1 MALPLLIPIL
11 LGAVAGAASNPD
23 DRLRGALLGGTLGAV
38 TGGLGAGAGAA
49 AQTGSQAAV
58 QAGGQVA
65 TTEAAKSL
73 ALQEAAKQAG
83 LESAKQVAAKEV
95 ATEAAKQAAT
105 ETAKQ
110 AATETASQAAGD
122 QLLQNAA
129 TRDAANFVGQSGGQ
143 VSLNPQAAMDLTA
156 QGQATPTVQGIQ
168 GGTANPATT
177 TRPEIYNIMDNATEV
192 KPGLFDSFRGS
203 SAGDVSQNPGVV
215 TNSQI
220 PQSQINQSLQS
231 APANT
236 GLDFGR
242 AGERFGTAAKENPM
256 ETAQFTS
263 QMLGGDQQQQ
273 QAAPVYAAPIEQN
286 FNASPPPSIEERL
299 AMTGGNEPSFVPRG
313 LFEEERAI
321 LDDEERLKIM
331 NEQFRVA
338 GLV

>member
-1 MALPLLIPIL
+1 MALPFLIPML
-11 LGAVAGAASNPD
+11 LGAVAGAASNPE

-49 AQTGSQAAV
+49 AQTGTQAAV

-73 ALQEAAKQAG
+73 ALQEVTKQAG

-105 ETAKQ
+105 ETAKNVAAEEATKQ
-110 AATETASQAAGD
+110 AVTETVKTGGNQVF
-122 QLLQNAA
+122 NAA
-129 TRDAANFVGQSGGQ
+129 DLGANV
-143 VSLNPQAAMDLTA
+143 
-156 QGQATPTVQGIQ
+156 
-168 GGTANPATT
+168 NPATSGFNPSIQAPKPT
-177 TRPEIYNIMDNATEV
+177 GFENIAEISANATEV
-192 KPGLFDSFRGS
+192 KPGLFDSLRGS
-203 SAGDVSQNPGVV
+203 SVGDVSQNPGVV

-242 AGERFGTAAKENPM
+242 AGERFGTAVKENPM

-299 AMTGGNEPSFVPRG
+299 AMTGGNGASFVPRG

-331 NEQFRVA
+331 NQQFRSA

>member
-1 MALPLLIPIL
+1 MALPFLIPML
-11 LGAVAGAASNPD
+11 LGAVAGAVTNPE

-49 AQTGSQAAV
+49 AQTGGQAAV

-105 ETAKQ
+105 ETAKNVAAEEATKQ
-110 AATETASQAAGD
+110 AVTETVKTGGNQVF
-122 QLLQNAA
+122 NAA
-129 TRDAANFVGQSGGQ
+129 DLGANV
-143 VSLNPQAAMDLTA
+143 
-156 QGQATPTVQGIQ
+156 
-168 GGTANPATT
+168 NPATSGFNQSIQAPKPT
-177 TRPEIYNIMDNATEV
+177 GFENIAEISANATEV
-192 KPGLFDSFRGS
+192 KPGLFDSLRGS
-203 SAGDVSQNPGVV
+203 SVGDVSQNPGVV

-242 AGERFGTAAKENPM
+242 AGERFGAAVKENPM

-299 AMTGGNEPSFVPRG
+299 AMTGGNGASFVPRG

-331 NEQFRVA
+331 NQQFRSA

>member
-11 LGAVAGAASNPD
+11 LGAIGGAASNPD

-105 ETAKQ
+105 DTVKNVAAEEATKQ
-110 AATETASQAAGD
+110 AVTETVKTGGNQVF
-122 QLLQNAA
+122 NAA
-129 TRDAANFVGQSGGQ
+129 DLGANV
-143 VSLNPQAAMDLTA
+143 
-156 QGQATPTVQGIQ
+156 
-168 GGTANPATT
+168 NPATSGFNPSIQT
-177 TRPEIYNIMDNATEV
+177 PKPTGFENIAEISANATEV
-192 KPGLFDSFRGS
+192 KPGLFDSLRGNS
-203 SAGDVSQNPGVV
+203 VGDVSQNPGVV

-242 AGERFGTAAKENPM
+242 AGERFGAAAKENPM
-256 ETAQFTS
+256 QTAQFTS
-263 QMLGGDQQQQ
+263 QMLGGGQQQQ

-299 AMTGGNEPSFVPRG
+299 AMTGGNEASFVPRG

>member
-1 MALPLLIPIL
+1 MALPFLIPML
-11 LGAVAGAASNPD
+11 LGAVAGAVTNPE

-49 AQTGSQAAV
+49 GQAGGQAAA

-65 TTEAAKSL
+65 TAEAAKSL

-105 ETAKQ
+105 ETAKNVAAEEATKQ
-110 AATETASQAAGD
+110 AVTETVKTGGNQVF
-122 QLLQNAA
+122 NAA
-129 TRDAANFVGQSGGQ
+129 DLGANV
-143 VSLNPQAAMDLTA
+143 
-156 QGQATPTVQGIQ
+156 
-168 GGTANPATT
+168 NPATSGFNPSIQAPKPT
-177 TRPEIYNIMDNATEV
+177 GFENIAEISANATEV
-192 KPGLFDSFRGS
+192 KPGLFDSFRSNDLG
-203 SAGDVSQNPGVV
+203 VSQNPGA
-215 TNSQI
+215 TYNSQV
-220 PQSQINQSLQS
+220 PQSQMGQS
-231 APANT
+231 AQSG
-236 GLDFGR
+236 GLDFGQ
-242 AGERFGTAAKENPM
+242 AGERFGTAVKENPM
-256 ETAQFTS
+256 ETAQFAS
-263 QMLGGDQQQQ
+263 QMSGGNQQQQ

-299 AMTGGNEPSFVPRG
+299 AMTGGNGASFVPRG

-331 NEQFRVA
+331 NQQFRSA

>member
-1 MALPLLIPIL
+1 ML
-11 LGAVAGAASNPD
+11 LGAVAGAVTNPE

-49 AQTGSQAAV
+49 GQAGGQAAA

-65 TTEAAKSL
+65 TAEAAKSL

-105 ETAKQ
+105 ETAKNVAAEEATKQ
-110 AATETASQAAGD
+110 AVTETVKTGGNQVF
-122 QLLQNAA
+122 NAA
-129 TRDAANFVGQSGGQ
+129 DLGANV
-143 VSLNPQAAMDLTA
+143 
-156 QGQATPTVQGIQ
+156 
-168 GGTANPATT
+168 NPATSGFNPSIQAPKPT
-177 TRPEIYNIMDNATEV
+177 GFENIAEISANATEV
-192 KPGLFDSFRGS
+192 KPGLFDSFRSNDLG
-203 SAGDVSQNPGVV
+203 VSQNPGA
-215 TNSQI
+215 TYNSQV
-220 PQSQINQSLQS
+220 PQSQMGQS
-231 APANT
+231 AQSG
-236 GLDFGR
+236 GLDFGQ
-242 AGERFGTAAKENPM
+242 AGERFGTAVKENPM

-299 AMTGGNEPSFVPRG
+299 AMTGGNGASFVPRG

-331 NEQFRVA
+331 NQQFRSA

>member
-1 MALPLLIPIL
+1 MALPFLIPMLI
-11 LGAVAGAASNPD
+11 GAGVGAITNPD
-23 DRLRGALLGGTLGAV
+23 DRLRGALLGGTLGAL
-38 TGGLGAGAGAA
+38 TGGLGGGAGAA

-65 TTEAAKSL
+65 TTEAAKTI
-73 ALQEAAKQAG
+73 ALQEATKQAG

-105 ETAKQ
+105 ETAKNVAAEEAAKQ
-110 AATETASQAAGD
+110 AVTETVKTGGNQVF
-122 QLLQNAA
+122 NAA
-129 TRDAANFVGQSGGQ
+129 DLGANV
-143 VSLNPQAAMDLTA
+143 
-156 QGQATPTVQGIQ
+156 
-168 GGTANPATT
+168 NPATSGLNPSIQAPKPT
-177 TRPEIYNIMDNATEV
+177 GLENIAEISANATEV
-192 KPGLFDSFRGS
+192 KPGLFDSLGS
-203 SAGDVSQNPGVV
+203 NDLGVSQNPGV
-215 TNSQI
+215 TYNSQV
-220 PQSQINQSLQS
+220 PQSQMGQS
-231 APANT
+231 AQSG
-236 GLDFGR
+236 GLDFGQ
-242 AGERFGTAAKENPM
+242 AGERFGTAVKENPM

-263 QMLGGDQQQQ
+263 QMLGGNQQQQ

-331 NEQFRVA
+331 NQQFRSA

>member
-1 MALPLLIPIL
+1 ML
-11 LGAVAGAASNPD
+11 LGAVAGAVTNPE

-49 AQTGSQAAV
+49 GQAGGQAAA

-65 TTEAAKSL
+65 TAEAAKSL

-105 ETAKQ
+105 ETAKNVAAEEATKQ
-110 AATETASQAAGD
+110 AVTETVKTGGNQVF
-122 QLLQNAA
+122 NAA
-129 TRDAANFVGQSGGQ
+129 DLGANV
-143 VSLNPQAAMDLTA
+143 
-156 QGQATPTVQGIQ
+156 
-168 GGTANPATT
+168 NPATSGFNPSIQAPKPT
-177 TRPEIYNIMDNATEV
+177 GFENIAEISSNATEV
-192 KPGLFDSFRGS
+192 KPGLFDSFRSNDLG
-203 SAGDVSQNPGVV
+203 VSQNPGA
-215 TNSQI
+215 TYNSQV
-220 PQSQINQSLQS
+220 PQSQMGQS
-231 APANT
+231 AQSG
-236 GLDFGR
+236 GLDFGQ
-242 AGERFGTAAKENPM
+242 AGERFGTAVKENPM
-256 ETAQFTS
+256 ETAQFAS
-263 QMLGGDQQQQ
+263 QMSGGNQQQQ

-299 AMTGGNEPSFVPRG
+299 AMTGGNGASFVPRG

-331 NEQFRVA
+331 NQQFRSA

>member
-1 MALPLLIPIL
+1 MALPFLIPML
-11 LGAVAGAASNPD
+11 LGAVAGAVTNPE

-49 AQTGSQAAV
+49 GQAGGQAAA

-65 TTEAAKSL
+65 TAEAAKSL

-105 ETAKQ
+105 ETAKNVAAEEATKQ
-110 AATETASQAAGD
+110 AVTETVKTGGNQVF
-122 QLLQNAA
+122 NAA
-129 TRDAANFVGQSGGQ
+129 DLGANV
-143 VSLNPQAAMDLTA
+143 
-156 QGQATPTVQGIQ
+156 
-168 GGTANPATT
+168 NPATSGFNPSIQAPKPT
-177 TRPEIYNIMDNATEV
+177 GFENIAEISSNATEV
-192 KPGLFDSFRGS
+192 KPGLFDSFRSNDLG
-203 SAGDVSQNPGVV
+203 VSQNPGA
-215 TNSQI
+215 TYNSQV
-220 PQSQINQSLQS
+220 PQSQMGQS
-231 APANT
+231 AQSG
-236 GLDFGR
+236 GLDFGQ
-242 AGERFGTAAKENPM
+242 AGERFGTAVKENPM
-256 ETAQFTS
+256 ETAQFAS
-263 QMLGGDQQQQ
+263 QMSGGNQQQQ

-299 AMTGGNEPSFVPRG
+299 AMTGGNGASFVPRG

-331 NEQFRVA
+331 NQQFRSA

>member
-1 MALPLLIPIL
+1 MALPFLIPML
-11 LGAVAGAASNPD
+11 LGAVAGAVTNPE

-49 AQTGSQAAV
+49 GQAGGQAAA

-65 TTEAAKSL
+65 TAEAAKSL

-105 ETAKQ
+105 ETAKNVAAEEATKQ
-110 AATETASQAAGD
+110 AVTETVKTGGNQVF
-122 QLLQNAA
+122 NAA
-129 TRDAANFVGQSGGQ
+129 DLGANV
-143 VSLNPQAAMDLTA
+143 
-156 QGQATPTVQGIQ
+156 
-168 GGTANPATT
+168 NPATSGFNPSIQAPKPT
-177 TRPEIYNIMDNATEV
+177 GFENIAEISSNATEV
-192 KPGLFDSFRGS
+192 KPGLFDSFRSNDLG
-203 SAGDVSQNPGVV
+203 VSQNPGA
-215 TNSQI
+215 TYNSQV
-220 PQSQINQSLQS
+220 PQSQMGQS
-231 APANT
+231 AQSG
-236 GLDFGR
+236 GLDFGQ
-242 AGERFGTAAKENPM
+242 AGERFGTAVKENPM

-299 AMTGGNEPSFVPRG
+299 AMTGGNGASFVPRG

-331 NEQFRVA
+331 NQQFRSA

>member
-1 MALPLLIPIL
+1 MALPFLIPML
-11 LGAVAGAASNPD
+11 LGAVAGAVTNPE

-49 AQTGSQAAV
+49 GQAGGQAAA

-65 TTEAAKSL
+65 TAEAAKSL

-105 ETAKQ
+105 ETAKNVAAEEATKQ
-110 AATETASQAAGD
+110 AVTETVKTGGNQVF
-122 QLLQNAA
+122 NAA
-129 TRDAANFVGQSGGQ
+129 DLGANV
-143 VSLNPQAAMDLTA
+143 
-156 QGQATPTVQGIQ
+156 
-168 GGTANPATT
+168 NPATSGFNPSIQAPKPT
-177 TRPEIYNIMDNATEV
+177 GFENIAEISANATEV
-192 KPGLFDSFRGS
+192 KPGLFDSFRSNDLG
-203 SAGDVSQNPGVV
+203 VSQNPGA
-215 TNSQI
+215 TYNSQV
-220 PQSQINQSLQS
+220 PQSQMGQS
-231 APANT
+231 AQSG
-236 GLDFGR
+236 GLDFGQ
-242 AGERFGTAAKENPM
+242 AGERFGTAVKENPM
-256 ETAQFTS
+256 ETAQFAS
-263 QMLGGDQQQQ
+263 QMSGGNQQQQ

-299 AMTGGNEPSFVPRG
+299 AMTGGNGASFVPRG

-331 NEQFRVA
+331 NQQFRVA

>member
-1 MALPLLIPIL
+1 MALPFLIPML
-11 LGAVAGAASNPD
+11 LGAVAGAASNPE

-49 AQTGSQAAV
+49 AQTGTQAAV

-73 ALQEAAKQAG
+73 ALQEVTKQAG

-105 ETAKQ
+105 ETAKNVAAEEATKQ
-110 AATETASQAAGD
+110 AVTETVKTGGNQVF
-122 QLLQNAA
+122 NAA
-129 TRDAANFVGQSGGQ
+129 DLGANV
-143 VSLNPQAAMDLTA
+143 
-156 QGQATPTVQGIQ
+156 
-168 GGTANPATT
+168 NPATSGFNPSIQAPKPT
-177 TRPEIYNIMDNATEV
+177 GFENIAEISANATEV
-192 KPGLFDSFRGS
+192 KPGLFDSLRGS
-203 SAGDVSQNPGVV
+203 SVGDVSQNPGVV

-242 AGERFGTAAKENPM
+242 AGERFGTAVKENPM

-263 QMLGGDQQQQ
+263 QMLGGGQQQQ

-331 NEQFRVA
+331 NQQFRSA

>member
-1 MALPLLIPIL
+1 MALPFLIPML
-11 LGAVAGAASNPD
+11 LGAVAGAASNPE

-38 TGGLGAGAGAA
+38 TGGLGAGASAG
-49 AQTGSQAAV
+49 
-58 QAGGQVA
+58 QAGGQAALQAGGKVA

-105 ETAKQ
+105 ETAKNVAAEEATKQ
-110 AATETASQAAGD
+110 AVTETVKTGGNQVF
-122 QLLQNAA
+122 NAA
-129 TRDAANFVGQSGGQ
+129 DLGANV
-143 VSLNPQAAMDLTA
+143 
-156 QGQATPTVQGIQ
+156 
-168 GGTANPATT
+168 NPATSGFNPSIQAPKPT
-177 TRPEIYNIMDNATEV
+177 GFENIAEISANATEV
-192 KPGLFDSFRGS
+192 KPGLFDSLRGS
-203 SAGDVSQNPGVV
+203 SVGDVSQNPGVV

-242 AGERFGTAAKENPM
+242 AGERFGAAAKENPM
-256 ETAQFTS
+256 QTAQFTS
-263 QMLGGDQQQQ
+263 QMLGGGQQQQ

-286 FNASPPPSIEERL
+286 FNASSPPSIEERL

-313 LFEEERAI
+313 LFEEERAV

-331 NEQFRVA
+331 NQQFRSA

>member
-1 MALPLLIPIL
+1 MLI
-11 LGAVAGAASNPD
+11 GAGVGAITNPD
-23 DRLRGALLGGTLGAV
+23 DRLRGALLGGTLGAL

-49 AQTGSQAAV
+49 GQAGGQAAV

-65 TTEAAKSL
+65 TAEAAKNL

-105 ETAKQ
+105 EAAKQ
-110 AATETASQAAGD
+110 AATETANQVAGD

-129 TRDAANFVGQSGGQ
+129 TRDAANFMGQSGGQ
-143 VSLNPQAAMDLTA
+143 VSANPQAVMDLTA
-156 QGQATPTVQGIQ
+156 QGQMTPTVQGVQ
-168 GGTANPATT
+168 GGTANPVTT

-192 KPGLFDSFRGS
+192 KPGLFDSFRSNDLG
-203 SAGDVSQNPGVV
+203 VSQNPGV
-215 TNSQI
+215 TYNSQV
-220 PQSQINQSLQS
+220 PQSQMGQSTQS
-231 APANT
+231 G

-242 AGERFGTAAKENPM
+242 AGERFGAAVKENPM

-299 AMTGGNEPSFVPRG
+299 AMTGGNGASFVPRG

-331 NEQFRVA
+331 NQQFRSA

>member
-1 MALPLLIPIL
+1 MALPFLIPML
-11 LGAVAGAASNPD
+11 LGAVAGAVTNPE

-49 AQTGSQAAV
+49 GQAGGQAAV

-65 TTEAAKSL
+65 TAEAAKSL
-73 ALQEAAKQAG
+73 ALQEATKQAG

-110 AATETASQAAGD
+110 AATETANQVAGD
-122 QLLQNAA
+122 QLIQNAA
-129 TRDAANFVGQSGGQ
+129 TRDAANFMGQSGGQ
-143 VSLNPQAAMDLTA
+143 VSANPQAVMDLTA
-156 QGQATPTVQGIQ
+156 QGQMTPTTEGVL
-168 GGTANPATT
+168 GGTSNPVTT

-192 KPGLFDSFRGS
+192 KPGLFDSFRSNDLG
-203 SAGDVSQNPGVV
+203 VSQNPGV
-215 TNSQI
+215 TYNSQV
-220 PQSQINQSLQS
+220 PQSQMGQSTQS
-231 APANT
+231 G

-242 AGERFGTAAKENPM
+242 AGERFGTAVKENPM

-263 QMLGGDQQQQ
+263 QMLGGGQQQQ

-299 AMTGGNEPSFVPRG
+299 AMTGGNGPSFVPRG
-313 LFEEERAI
+313 LFEEERAV

-331 NEQFRVA
+331 NQQFRSA

>member
-1 MALPLLIPIL
+1 MALPFLIPML
-11 LGAVAGAASNPD
+11 LGAVAGAASNPE

-73 ALQEAAKQAG
+73 ALQEVTKQAG

-105 ETAKQ
+105 ETAKNVAAEEATKQ
-110 AATETASQAAGD
+110 AVTETVKTGGNQVF
-122 QLLQNAA
+122 NAA
-129 TRDAANFVGQSGGQ
+129 DLGANV
-143 VSLNPQAAMDLTA
+143 
-156 QGQATPTVQGIQ
+156 
-168 GGTANPATT
+168 NPATSGFNPSIQAPKPT
-177 TRPEIYNIMDNATEV
+177 GFENIAEISANATEV
-192 KPGLFDSFRGS
+192 KPGLFDSLRGS
-203 SAGDVSQNPGVV
+203 SVGDVSQNPGVV

-331 NEQFRVA
+331 NQQFRSA

>member
-1 MALPLLIPIL
+1 MALPFLIPML

-49 AQTGSQAAV
+49 AQTGGQAAV

-73 ALQEAAKQAG
+73 ALQEATKQAA
-83 LESAKQVAAKEV
+83 LESAKQAAAKEV

-105 ETAKQ
+105 ETAKNVAAEEAAKQ
-110 AATETASQAAGD
+110 AVTETVKTGGNQVF
-122 QLLQNAA
+122 NAA
-129 TRDAANFVGQSGGQ
+129 DLGANV
-143 VSLNPQAAMDLTA
+143 
-156 QGQATPTVQGIQ
+156 
-168 GGTANPATT
+168 NPATSGLNPSIQAPKPT
-177 TRPEIYNIMDNATEV
+177 GFENIAEISANATEV
-192 KPGLFDSFRGS
+192 KPGLFDSLRGNDL
-203 SAGDVSQNPGVV
+203 GVSQNPGA
-215 TNSQI
+215 TYNSQV
-220 PQSQINQSLQS
+220 PQSQMGQS
-231 APANT
+231 AQSG

-242 AGERFGTAAKENPM
+242 AGERFGTAVKENPM

-263 QMLGGDQQQQ
+263 QMLGGGQQQQ

-286 FNASPPPSIEERL
+286 FNASRPPSIEERL

-313 LFEEERAI
+313 LFEEERAV

-331 NEQFRVA
+331 NEQFRAA

>member
-1 MALPLLIPIL
+1 MALPFLIPML
-11 LGAVAGAASNPD
+11 LGAVAGAASNPE

-49 AQTGSQAAV
+49 AQTGTQAAV

-73 ALQEAAKQAG
+73 ALQEVTKQAG

-105 ETAKQ
+105 ETAKNVAAEEATKQ
-110 AATETASQAAGD
+110 AVTETVKTGGNQVF
-122 QLLQNAA
+122 NAA
-129 TRDAANFVGQSGGQ
+129 DLGANV
-143 VSLNPQAAMDLTA
+143 
-156 QGQATPTVQGIQ
+156 
-168 GGTANPATT
+168 NPATSGFNPSIQAPKPT
-177 TRPEIYNIMDNATEV
+177 GFENIAEISANATEV
-192 KPGLFDSFRGS
+192 KPGLFDNLRGS
-203 SAGDVSQNPGVV
+203 SVGDVSQNPGVV

-242 AGERFGTAAKENPM
+242 AGERFGTAVKENPM

-263 QMLGGDQQQQ
+263 QMLGGGQQQQ

-331 NEQFRVA
+331 NQQFRSA

>member
-1 MALPLLIPIL
+1 MALPFLIPML
-11 LGAVAGAASNPD
+11 LGAVAGAVTNPE

-49 AQTGSQAAV
+49 GQAGGQAAV

-65 TTEAAKSL
+65 TAEAAKSL
-73 ALQEAAKQAG
+73 ALQEATKQAG

-110 AATETASQAAGD
+110 AATETANQVAGD

-129 TRDAANFVGQSGGQ
+129 TRDAANFMGQSGGQ
-143 VSLNPQAAMDLTA
+143 VSANPQAVMDLTA
-156 QGQATPTVQGIQ
+156 QGQMTPTTEGVL
-168 GGTANPATT
+168 GGTSNPVTT

-192 KPGLFDSFRGS
+192 KPGLFDSFRSNDLG
-203 SAGDVSQNPGVV
+203 VSQNPGV
-215 TNSQI
+215 TYNSQV
-220 PQSQINQSLQS
+220 PQSQMGQSTQS
-231 APANT
+231 G
-236 GLDFGR
+236 GLDFGQ
-242 AGERFGTAAKENPM
+242 AGERFGTAVKENPM

-263 QMLGGDQQQQ
+263 QMLGGGQQQQ

-299 AMTGGNEPSFVPRG
+299 AMTGGNGASFVPRG

-331 NEQFRVA
+331 NQQFRSA

>member
-1 MALPLLIPIL
+1 ML
-11 LGAVAGAASNPD
+11 LGAVAGAVTNPE

-49 AQTGSQAAV
+49 GQAGGQAAA

-65 TTEAAKSL
+65 TAEAAKSL

-105 ETAKQ
+105 ETAKNVAAEEATKQ
-110 AATETASQAAGD
+110 AVTETVKTGGNQVF
-122 QLLQNAA
+122 NAA
-129 TRDAANFVGQSGGQ
+129 DLGANV
-143 VSLNPQAAMDLTA
+143 
-156 QGQATPTVQGIQ
+156 
-168 GGTANPATT
+168 NPATSGFNPSIQAPKPT
-177 TRPEIYNIMDNATEV
+177 GFENIAEISANATEV
-192 KPGLFDSFRGS
+192 KPGLFDSFRSNDLG
-203 SAGDVSQNPGVV
+203 VSQNPGA
-215 TNSQI
+215 TYNSQV
-220 PQSQINQSLQS
+220 PQSQMGQS
-231 APANT
+231 AQSG
-236 GLDFGR
+236 GLDFGQ
-242 AGERFGTAAKENPM
+242 AGERFGTAVKENPM
-256 ETAQFTS
+256 ETAQFAS
-263 QMLGGDQQQQ
+263 QMSGGNQQQQ

-299 AMTGGNEPSFVPRG
+299 AMTGGNGASFVPRG

-331 NEQFRVA
+331 NQQFRSA

>member
-1 MALPLLIPIL
+1 MALPFLIPML
-11 LGAVAGAASNPD
+11 LGAVAGAVTNPE

-49 AQTGSQAAV
+49 G
-58 QAGGQVA
+58 QAGGKVA
-65 TTEAAKSL
+65 TAEAAKSL
-73 ALQEAAKQAG
+73 ALQEATKQAG

-110 AATETASQAAGD
+110 AATETANQVAGD

-129 TRDAANFVGQSGGQ
+129 TRDAANFMGQSGGQ
-143 VSLNPQAAMDLTA
+143 VSANPQAVMDLTA
-156 QGQATPTVQGIQ
+156 QGQMTPTVQGVQ
-168 GGTANPATT
+168 GGTSNPVTT

-192 KPGLFDSFRGS
+192 KPGLFDSFRSNDLG
-203 SAGDVSQNPGVV
+203 VSQNPGV
-215 TNSQI
+215 TYNSQV
-220 PQSQINQSLQS
+220 PQSQMGQS
-231 APANT
+231 AQSG
-236 GLDFGR
+236 GLDFGQ
-242 AGERFGTAAKENPM
+242 AGERFGTAVKENPM

-263 QMLGGDQQQQ
+263 QMLGGGQQQQ

-286 FNASPPPSIEERL
+286 FNASPPLSIEERL

-313 LFEEERAI
+313 LFEEERAV

-331 NEQFRVA
+331 NQQFRSA

>member
-1 MALPLLIPIL
+1 MALPFLIPML
-11 LGAVAGAASNPD
+11 LGAVAGAATNPE

-49 AQTGSQAAV
+49 AQTGGQAAV

-105 ETAKQ
+105 ETAKNVAAEEATKQ
-110 AATETASQAAGD
+110 AVTETVKTGGD
-122 QLLQNAA
+122 QVFNAA
-129 TRDAANFVGQSGGQ
+129 DLGANV
-143 VSLNPQAAMDLTA
+143 
-156 QGQATPTVQGIQ
+156 
-168 GGTANPATT
+168 NPATSGFNPSVQT
-177 TRPEIYNIMDNATEV
+177 PKPTGFENIAEISANATEV
-192 KPGLFDSFRGS
+192 KPGLLDSFRGNDL
-203 SAGDVSQNPGVV
+203 GVSQNPGA
-215 TNSQI
+215 TYNSQV
-220 PQSQINQSLQS
+220 PQSQMNQSAQS
-231 APANT
+231 G
-236 GLDFGR
+236 GLDFGQ
-242 AGERFGTAAKENPM
+242 AGERFGTAVKENPM

-263 QMLGGDQQQQ
+263 QMLGGGQQQQ

-313 LFEEERAI
+313 LFEEERAV

-331 NEQFRVA
+331 NQQFRVA

>member
-1 MALPLLIPIL
+1 MALPFLIPML
-11 LGAVAGAASNPD
+11 LGAVAGAVTNPE

-49 AQTGSQAAV
+49 GQAGGQAAA

-65 TTEAAKSL
+65 TAEAAKSL

-105 ETAKQ
+105 ETAKNVAAEEATKQ
-110 AATETASQAAGD
+110 AVTETVKTGGNQVF
-122 QLLQNAA
+122 NAA
-129 TRDAANFVGQSGGQ
+129 DLGANV
-143 VSLNPQAAMDLTA
+143 
-156 QGQATPTVQGIQ
+156 
-168 GGTANPATT
+168 NPATSGFNPSIQAPKPT
-177 TRPEIYNIMDNATEV
+177 GFENIAEISANATEV
-192 KPGLFDSFRGS
+192 KPGLFDSFRSNDLG
-203 SAGDVSQNPGVV
+203 VSQNPGA
-215 TNSQI
+215 TYNSQV
-220 PQSQINQSLQS
+220 PQSQMGQS
-231 APANT
+231 AQSG
-236 GLDFGR
+236 GLDFGQ
-242 AGERFGTAAKENPM
+242 AGERFGTAVKENPM
-256 ETAQFTS
+256 ETAQFAS

-299 AMTGGNEPSFVPRG
+299 AMTGGNGASFVPRG

-331 NEQFRVA
+331 NQQFRSA

>member
-1 MALPLLIPIL
+1 MALPFLIPML
-11 LGAVAGAASNPD
+11 LGAVAGAASNPE

-49 AQTGSQAAV
+49 AQTGTQAAV

-73 ALQEAAKQAG
+73 ALQEVTKQAG

-105 ETAKQ
+105 ETAKNVAAEEATKQ
-110 AATETASQAAGD
+110 AVTETVKTGGNQVF
-122 QLLQNAA
+122 NAA
-129 TRDAANFVGQSGGQ
+129 DLGANV
-143 VSLNPQAAMDLTA
+143 
-156 QGQATPTVQGIQ
+156 
-168 GGTANPATT
+168 NPATSGFNPSIQAPKPT
-177 TRPEIYNIMDNATEV
+177 GFENIAEISANATEV
-192 KPGLFDSFRGS
+192 KPGLFDSLRGS
-203 SAGDVSQNPGVV
+203 SVGDVSQNPGVV

-331 NEQFRVA
+331 NQQFRSA

>member
-1 MALPLLIPIL
+1 MAPWLIPIL
-11 LGAVAGAASNPD
+11 LGAVGGAASNPD

-49 AQTGSQAAV
+49 AQTGGQAAV

-73 ALQEAAKQAG
+73 ALQEAAKQAS

-129 TRDAANFVGQSGGQ
+129 TRDAANFAGRSSGQ

-156 QGQATPTVQGIQ
+156 QGQATPTIQGIQ

-192 KPGLFDSFRGS
+192 KPGLFDSFRGNDL
-203 SAGDVSQNPGVV
+203 GVSQNPGV
-215 TNSQI
+215 TYNSQV
-220 PQSQINQSLQS
+220 PQSQMGQS
-231 APANT
+231 AQSG
-236 GLDFGR
+236 GLDFGQ
-242 AGERFGTAAKENPM
+242 AGERFGTAVKENPM

-263 QMLGGDQQQQ
+263 QMLGGGQQQQ

-313 LFEEERAI
+313 LFEEERAV

-331 NEQFRVA
+331 NEQFRSA

>member
-1 MALPLLIPIL
+1 MALPFLIPML
-11 LGAVAGAASNPD
+11 LGAVAGAVTNPE

-49 AQTGSQAAV
+49 AQTGGQAAV

-105 ETAKQ
+105 ETAKNVAAEEATKQ
-110 AATETASQAAGD
+110 AVTETVKTGGNQVF
-122 QLLQNAA
+122 NAA
-129 TRDAANFVGQSGGQ
+129 DLGANV
-143 VSLNPQAAMDLTA
+143 
-156 QGQATPTVQGIQ
+156 
-168 GGTANPATT
+168 NPATSGFNQSIQAPKPT
-177 TRPEIYNIMDNATEV
+177 GFENIAEISANATEV
-192 KPGLFDSFRGS
+192 KPGLFDSLRGS
-203 SAGDVSQNPGVV
+203 SVGDVSQNPGVV

-242 AGERFGTAAKENPM
+242 AGERFGAAVKENPM

-263 QMLGGDQQQQ
+263 QMLGGGQQQQ
-273 QAAPVYAAPIEQN
+273 QAAPVYVAPIEQN
-286 FNASPPPSIEERL
+286 FNASLPPSIEERL
-299 AMTGGNEPSFVPRG
+299 AMTGGNGPSFVPRG

-331 NEQFRVA
+331 NQQFRSA

>member
-1 MALPLLIPIL
+1 MALPFLIPML
-11 LGAVAGAASNPD
+11 LGAVAGAASNPE

-49 AQTGSQAAV
+49 AQTGTQAAV

-105 ETAKQ
+105 ETAKNVAAEEATKQ
-110 AATETASQAAGD
+110 AVTETVKTGGNQVF
-122 QLLQNAA
+122 NAA
-129 TRDAANFVGQSGGQ
+129 DLGANV
-143 VSLNPQAAMDLTA
+143 
-156 QGQATPTVQGIQ
+156 
-168 GGTANPATT
+168 NPATSGFNPSIQAPKPT
-177 TRPEIYNIMDNATEV
+177 GFENIAEISANATEV
-192 KPGLFDSFRGS
+192 KPGLFDSLRGS
-203 SAGDVSQNPGVV
+203 SVGDVSQNPGVV

-331 NEQFRVA
+331 NQQFRSA

>member
-1 MALPLLIPIL
+1 MALPFLIPML
-11 LGAVAGAASNPD
+11 LGAVAGAVTNPE

-49 AQTGSQAAV
+49 GQAGGQAAA

-65 TTEAAKSL
+65 TAEAAKSL

-105 ETAKQ
+105 ETAKNVAAEEATKQ
-110 AATETASQAAGD
+110 AVTETVKTGGNQVF
-122 QLLQNAA
+122 NAA
-129 TRDAANFVGQSGGQ
+129 DLGANV
-143 VSLNPQAAMDLTA
+143 
-156 QGQATPTVQGIQ
+156 
-168 GGTANPATT
+168 NPATSGFNPSIQAPKPT
-177 TRPEIYNIMDNATEV
+177 GFENIAEISANATEV
-192 KPGLFDSFRGS
+192 KPGLFDSFRSNDLG
-203 SAGDVSQNPGVV
+203 VSQNPGA
-215 TNSQI
+215 TYNSQV
-220 PQSQINQSLQS
+220 PQSQMGQS
-231 APANT
+231 AQSG
-236 GLDFGR
+236 GLDFGQ
-242 AGERFGTAAKENPM
+242 AGERFGTAVKENPM

-299 AMTGGNEPSFVPRG
+299 AMTGGNGASFVPRG

-331 NEQFRVA
+331 NQQFRSA